1 MAQSN
6 LRHGALSTFDT
17 VGQSIAMNGPAA
29 TVSLYLVALASFSGF
44 NMTFVLLVSF
54 IIYVAI
60 TYVIYQWSKI
70 VDSPAPWMKYA
81 SMGLGNGVGFVSG
94 WIYWIYYIV
103 GFGGF
108 GLLGI
113 SAFLNSLGGVM
124 QYRWLW
130 YVVVI
135 VMTVEALI
143 IVLRRVELSTRYFI
157 VMGLVE
163 ILFLVATSLLLLWLF
178 RTNLH
183 YVSSMNISSIK
194 PLALILGLG
203 AFGGISGLTPLSSE
217 TKSPTRS
224 VPLSI
229 LISLLLIGCVIILS
243 SFAQSIVLGPKRF
256 YLYSVINNP
265 GYWIYGRYLGIFFS
279 VILLVLILNS
289 FNSSLIATS
298 NNYTRMFYG
307 ISREGHFGS
316 RRMPQVNSNGIPQAP
331 AVLGAVTGLS
341 IALLAGT
348 IFGPFEG
355 SIFLLVMAAI
365 LSYSSHIIVSISLGI
380 YSHKIGRL
388 RFVRNLL
395 IPGIASLVL
404 IYAIVTIAIN
414 NYLYP
419 FNISVAL
426 SVVIIVSGI
435 IAYFISRESRRGKLR
450 ANFIMRHM
458 TGKL

>member
-194 PLALILGLG
+194 PLALFGPRTILCANELRMITQPISKREISIESGTLRVGLFVSDDSG
-203 AFGGISGLTPLSSE
+203 VSPLIPPNAPRPRMRASGLIE
-217 TKSPTRS
+217 D
-224 VPLSI
+224 
-229 LISLLLIGCVIILS
+229 
-243 SFAQSIVLGPKRF
+243 
-256 YLYSVINNP
+256 
-265 GYWIYGRYLGIFFS
+265 IF
-279 VILLVLILNS
+279 IEL
-289 FNSSLIATS
+289 T
-298 NNYTRMFYG
+298 
-307 ISREGHFGS
+307 
-316 RRMPQVNSNGIPQAP
+316 
-331 AVLGAVTGLS
+331 
-341 IALLAGT
+341 
-348 IFGPFEG
+348 
-355 SIFLLVMAAI
+355 
-365 LSYSSHIIVSISLGI
+365 
-380 YSHKIGRL
+380 
-388 RFVRNLL
+388 
-395 IPGIASLVL
+395 
-404 IYAIVTIAIN
+404 
-414 NYLYP
+414 
-419 FNISVAL
+419 
-426 SVVIIVSGI
+426 
-435 IAYFISRESRRGKLR
+435 
-450 ANFIMRHM
+450 
-458 TGKL
+458 